1 MLKRQVERACRP
13 ESMKQCQPTMPH
25 AMPSVK
31 ERQFEDGGKAKRYFE
46 KVGGGGTGLELEG
59 TGKIPAAKRSK
70 ASAMIYGVQ
79 HNEL

>member
-31 ERQFEDGGKAKRYFE
+31 EHLERWEGGIP
-46 KVGGGGTGLELEG
+46 GGGEG
-59 TGKIPAAKRSK
+59 IGAGGNGKNPSSEAKQSK
-70 ASAMIYGVQ
+70 RNEMIYGVQ